1 MSNQESKFPHLIPSV
16 AAGVFMSKD
25 IKDDW
30 EDVVSYALDTNTGQ
44 IHLVI
49 AEGGNT
55 SGAVLSDAQ
64 LDFFEQMIKDYR
76 EIIKYRRKP
85 DVWL

>member
-16 AAGVFMSKD
+16 VTGIFLSKD
-25 IKDDW
+25 TKDDW
-30 EDVVSYALDTNTGQ
+30 EDVVSYVLDTNTGK

-49 AEGGNT
+49 TEDGNT
-55 SGAVLSDAQ
+55 SGAVLSAVQ

-76 EIIKYRRKP
+76 EIIKYRRG
-85 DVWL
+85 LGE